1 MKIEVHILKRR
12 KPSHV
17 QAVCLA
23 HDSIDKCFVKWE
35 GRLM

>member
-23 HDSIDKCFVKWE
+23 HDTINA
-35 GRLM
+35 L

>member
-17 QAVCLA
+17 KAVCLA
-23 HDSIDKCFVKWE
+23 HDTINT
-35 GRLM
+35 L